1 MEYSIV
7 FASPLTG
14 KELSSPRWQLEK
26 IKKVTGI
33 EELTMH
39 YFRHILVSALGSAGV
54 PAQVLSASLGHQ
66 HSGTVTSFYQ
76 TVDHLSHSQSANEG
90 VLKLTKDK

>member
-1 MEYSIV
+1 MVLVLGFI
-7 FASPLTG
+7 
-14 KELSSPRWQLEK
+14 
-26 IKKVTGI
+26 I
-33 EELTMH
+33 ELTMH

-66 HSGTVTSFYQ
+66 HSGTVTSYYQ

-90 VLKLTKDK
+90 VLELTKDK